1 MFYLYYLKLFNTFD
15 DQIPDDFM
23 KHLNITIKGKVQAV
37 GFRFYAMQMAYR
49 YGVYGIVKNL
59 SPDTVYIEAEA
70 TQDGL
75 EPFVAWSRRGPVGA
89 RIESVEVTESPLKNY
104 SSFEI
109 VHRNSDQ

>member
-1 MFYLYYLKLFNTFD
+1 MFNIYYLKLFNTFGVWKTV
-15 DQIPDDFM
+15 DFM

-49 YGVYGIVKNL
+49 YGVFGIVKNL

-70 TQDGL
+70 TQDVL

-89 RIESVEVTESPLKNY
+89 RIESVEVAEAPLKNY

-109 VHRNSDQ
+109 IHRNSDN